1 MQYAW
6 SAPIIPKLTSK
17 DSPLKVSL
25 DQAEWLET
33 VLMIGGCCG
42 IPVNL
47 FLVDRIGRKGSLI
60 CSSITT
66 LLSWIAMAVAPRV
79 EYLYVARFF
88 AGIAGDTGFVAAPMY
103 IAEIADHKIRGFL
116 SSIIYLMMLTGIL
129 LVYCVAPF
137 VPIWVPCVI
146 GLYCNFYFTRKS
158 LEMYVFFK

>member
-1 MQYAW
+1 MQYGW
-6 SAPIIPKLTSK
+6 TAPIIPKLTAK
-17 DSPLKVSL
+17 DSPLKLTL

-33 VLMIGGCCG
+33 ILMLGGCCG

-66 LLSWIAMAVAPRV
+66 LLSWIAMALAPRV

-116 SSIIYLMMLTGIL
+116 SSIIYLMMLTGIV

-146 GLYCNFYFTRKS
+146 GLYSNFLFYLCK
-158 LEMYVFFK
+158 V